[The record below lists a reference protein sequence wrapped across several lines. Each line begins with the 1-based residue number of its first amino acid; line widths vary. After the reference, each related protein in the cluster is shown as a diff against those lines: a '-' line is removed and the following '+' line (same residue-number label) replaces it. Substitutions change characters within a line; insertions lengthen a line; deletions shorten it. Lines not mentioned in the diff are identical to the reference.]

1 MPTHIV
7 QDTIKS
13 SPPENKTMKRATLYG
28 ILTTTAFYLSVG
40 CAGYAAFGNNAP
52 GNLLTGFGFYKPF
65 WLVDFANACI
75 VVHLVGAYQ
84 VLPNHYYVDLQVPKL
99 TLNLDSANPSFL
111 FLWQLHQ
118 LCLSVWITIWNY
130 MHVKEHWTYVFMR
143 LECVIKIYK
152 PF

>member
-84 VLPNHYYVDLQVPKL
+84 VLPNHYYVDLQVAKL
-99 TLNLDSANPSFL
+99 TLDLDSADQSFL
-111 FLWQLHQ
+111 FLWATTPIIPISLDYHLELHARQ
-118 LCLSVWITIWNY
+118 GTRNKL
-130 MHVKEHWTYVFMR
+130 FG
-143 LECVIKIYK
+143 
-152 PF
+152 